1 MVTVFEDLSKSP
13 ISRFAPIILLS
24 IDSPKS
30 RLSEYINM
38 HSKYLVVRYKG
49 TIISVRGWY
58 ESGVKTY
65 MRPMVDNHY
74 GVEYHF
80 GEPLFNCDW

>member
-1 MVTVFEDLSKSP
+1 
-13 ISRFAPIILLS
+13 
-24 IDSPKS
+24 
-30 RLSEYINM
+30 M